1 MDEITPE
8 EALKGYE
15 EGDAECDQNTV
26 EEGNE

>member
-15 EGDAECDQNTV
+15 EGEAERDQNTV